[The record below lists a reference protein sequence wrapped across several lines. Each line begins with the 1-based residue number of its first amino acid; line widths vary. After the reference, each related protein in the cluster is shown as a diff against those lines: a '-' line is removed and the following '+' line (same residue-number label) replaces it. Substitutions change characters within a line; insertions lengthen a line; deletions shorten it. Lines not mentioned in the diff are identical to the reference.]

1 MSFFGNLTDGNNNSV
16 SAKELRDEGHAGIL
30 YANDENGNA
39 VYAGNAEKGVTYYCP
54 FCHCK
59 VHLTTSPL
67 QKKYFARFPGEKHT
81 NSICEAKEKKG
92 VEKTLKGVTPK
103 KFFGKICNVPP
114 ERTGHGPG
122 PVGGPNGPGG
132 GSPKPVPVVLPGD
145 ILEKGITSLSD
156 LFMVAAYDKDG
167 TFEQSGVK
175 LADFLLTYKNM
186 PYYFYTPDFK
196 MGARALYVKHMFS
209 KRESRSFIFK
219 LFTKDNFSIC
229 FCLYARDA
237 ALFDYFYKMFQ
248 KSERT
253 KDGISY
259 VKIPNCLLIA
269 SDEWKFSMPKK
280 KPCREYCMENPKYCP
295 DCSGIFT
302 APLVREGQIFIC
314 PEDVKL

>member
-1 MSFFGNLTDGNNNSV
+1 MKLFENLTDGKNNSV
-16 SAKELRDEGHAGIL
+16 SAEELRDEGHSGIL
-30 YANDENGNA
+30 YASDINGNT
-39 VYAGNAEKGVTYYCP
+39 VYAEDAEKRVTYFCP

-59 VHLTTSPL
+59 VHLTMSSL

-132 GSPKPVPVVLPGD
+132 GPPKPVPVVLPGD

-186 PYYFYTPDFK
+186 PYYFYNPNFK
-196 MGARALYVKHMFS
+196 LGARALYAEYVLCKW
-209 KRESRSFIFK
+209 ESRSFIFK
-219 LFTKDNFSIC
+219 LFARGNFNVY
-229 FCLYARDA
+229 FCLRAVNNNI
-237 ALFDYFYKMFQ
+237 FDYFFK
-248 KSERT
+248 KLERAESI
-253 KDGISY
+253 DGGASY
-259 VKIPNCLLIA
+259 GKIHNFLLIA
-269 SDEWKFSMPKK
+269 SDEWIFNRPKAK
-280 KPCREYCMENPKYCP
+280 KCKEYCNENPKYCP
-295 DCSGIFT
+295 DCSGVFT
-302 APLVREGQIFIC
+302 APLISEGQIFIC